1 MMTNTAFKT
10 YTQENG
16 GRVLLLFLLF
26 SLALYQLIT
35 AGITGFALVCFIPA
49 LIIFVYL
56 AFKYRMFVF
65 WILCVT
71 NYFIFFRE
79 IPLPPLPQSIYNEL
93 LEIILLAISIID
105 VKETHFER
113 LGNFMFFMLI
123 IWCGFCT
130 LEVLNNT
137 SGMGIQWASWYAG
150 ARKIGFQVMYA
161 FLVFSLYITT
171 PKILSKYIILWGGLT
186 LFAVAWLWKQ
196 KTFGFTNEEKI
207 FLELHRNTHVLQGG
221 TLIRY
226 FSIYSDAAAFG
237 IGIASTAVAFLI
249 FALTT
254 KILKYKI
261 YFGVVGLLS
270 VWAMFPSGT
279 RTAMACLFA
288 GVFVYV
294 FLSKSIKI
302 AIPVTIFAISAYI
315 FLAFTTIGNGND
327 QIRRMRTTF
336 DKSDASANVRTI
348 NQEAM
353 RKYLQDAPWGMGIG
367 NTFENVPA
375 NNKFRKLS
383 TIPPDSEYV
392 WIWIHTGVIGITIFL
407 ITTFLMFAG
416 ACLIVMFRIKN
427 PSLQGI
433 GAGFCCAFVSI
444 QLGGYGNQILM
455 QYPNCFLYYGGLSI
469 VYILP
474 LMEKEWI
481 EWESKQ
487 LAIQE
492 EKKRLKLEKKR
503 ASRV

>member
-1 MMTNTAFKT
+1 MASTAFKT

-26 SLALYQLIT
+26 SIALYQLVT
-35 AGITGFALVCFIPA
+35 AGISGFALVCLIPA

-65 WILCVT
+65 WTLCIT

-93 LEIILLAISIID
+93 LEIILLAIAIID
-105 VKETHFER
+105 VKDTQFER
-113 LGNFMFFMLI
+113 IGNFMFFTLI

-130 LEVLNNT
+130 LEILNNT

-171 PKILSKYIILWGGLT
+171 PKILLKYIILWGGLT
-186 LFAVAWLWKQ
+186 LFAVVWLWKQ
-196 KTFGFTNEEKI
+196 KTFGFTIEENI
-207 FLELHRNTHVLQGG
+207 FLERHRSTHILQGG

-237 IGIASTAVAFLI
+237 IGMASTAVAFLI
-249 FALTT
+249 FALTS
-254 KILKYKI
+254 KIMKYKLF
-261 YFGVVGLLS
+261 YGVVGLLS

-288 GVFVYV
+288 GIFVYI
-294 FLSKSIKI
+294 FLSKSIKL
-302 AIPVTIFAISAYI
+302 AVPVIIFTIFAYI
-315 FLAFTTIGNGND
+315 FLAFTTIGNENG

-336 DKSDASANVRTI
+336 DRSDASANVRTI

-353 RKYLQDAPWGMGIG
+353 KKYLQDAPWGMGIG

-392 WIWIHTGVIGITIFL
+392 WIWVHTGVIGITIFL
-407 ITTFLMFAG
+407 ITTILMFVG
-416 ACLIVMFRIKN
+416 ACLIVMFRIKSL
-427 PSLQGI
+427 SLQGI

-455 QYPNCFLYYGGLSI
+455 QFPNCFLYYGGLSI

-474 LMEKEWI
+474 FMEKEWI
-481 EWESKQ
+481 EWETKE
-487 LAIQE
+487 LALQE